1 MSNLPSVIW
10 SVIGINKNIQFG
22 IISYLVFHL
31 YCKLCGALITGM
43 KDPVVNVLMLV
54 GVGLGISSVLLIV
67 VCIWC
72 HRKHVKRREEGALP
86 HHVHVCERGARFAS
100 VDSVGNSGID
110 VYHVCPFCI
119 SCPLYYTEK
128 SMEYTL
134 EY

>member
-1 MSNLPSVIW
+1 M
-10 SVIGINKNIQFG
+10 
-22 IISYLVFHL
+22 
-31 YCKLCGALITGM
+31 
-43 KDPVVNVLMLV
+43 LMLV

-100 VDSVGNSGID
+100 VDSVGHSGID
-110 VYHVCPFCI
+110 VYHVCPLCLG
-119 SCPLYYTEK
+119 CPLYYTEK

>member
-1 MSNLPSVIW
+1 MCGTLFPLCA
-10 SVIGINKNIQFG
+10 GI
-22 IISYLVFHL
+22 
-31 YCKLCGALITGM
+31 

-100 VDSVGNSGID
+100 VDSVGHSGID
-110 VYHVCPFCI
+110 VYHVCPLCI
-119 SCPLYYTEK
+119 GCPLYYTEK